1 MVIDFSSFNNFP
13 QEFDKV
19 FQDIFSPT
27 RYSQRRVTYPPLN
40 IGEDENNIYVRAEIP
55 GLTIEDIDLTLTEK
69 SLVITGERKNPEG
82 RFFRNERPYGSF
94 QRIISL
100 NVPVERDNVKASL
113 TNGILTVSL
122 PKTTS
127 SKPKKI
133 SIDVG

>member
-13 QEFDKV
+13 QEFDKL
-19 FQDIFSPT
+19 FQDFFVPG
-27 RYSQRRVTYPPLN
+27 RYSRRRVSYPPIN
-40 IGEDENNIYVRAEIP
+40 IGEDDNNIYIRAEIP
-55 GLTIEDIDLTLTEK
+55 GVAIEDIDLTLTDK
-69 SLVITGERKNPEG
+69 SIVITGERKNKEG

-100 NVPVERDNVKASL
+100 NVPVERDSVKADL
-113 TNGILTVSL
+113 TNGILTVTL
-122 PKTTS
+122 PKTVS